1 MLLIV
6 GKIELQAR
14 PLILQEH
21 QRRDVSYNHNS
32 NENFIRINHASGI
45 IMRRLRLSRL
55 AADRV

>member
-21 QRRDVSYNHNS
+21 QKRDVSYNHNS
-32 NENFIRINHASGI
+32 NENFIRINPSGI